1 MDYIL
6 QLLVSPEAWISL
18 LTLTILEIVLGIDN
32 IIFLSIVTGRLPP
45 EQQKLARQIGL
56 GLALVMRIILL
67 CMIAWIAGLTAPIVT
82 IMDHTVSWRD
92 VILGA
97 GGLFLLY
104 KGTTEIHH
112 TVEGEEDHSTRKATT
127 FGSAIAQ
134 IIVLDMVFS
143 LDSVITA
150 VGMADHL
157 PVMIAAVVIAII
169 VMLVASE
176 PVSAFVNRHPSV
188 KMLALSFI
196 MLVGLSLC
204 ADAMHFH
211 IPRGYLYFAIAFS
224 LLVECLNLMA
234 SKKRAANIAARK
246 AAGDGH

>member
-1 MDYIL
+1 MDYIITLL
-6 QLLVSPEAWISL
+6 QSPEAWISL

-32 IIFLSIVTGRLPP
+32 IIFLSIITGRLPAH
-45 EQQKLARQIGL
+45 QQALARRVGL
-56 GLALVMRIILL
+56 LLAMVMRIILL
-67 CMIAWIAGLTAPIVT
+67 CMIAWIASLTAPLIT
-82 IMDHTVSWRD
+82 LFDHTVSWRD
-92 VILGA
+92 VILGG

-112 TVEGEEDHSTRKATT
+112 TVEGTEDHSTRKATT
-127 FGSAIAQ
+127 FFSAIVQ
-134 IIVLDMVFS
+134 ILILDMVFS

-150 VGMADHL
+150 VGMADHV

-169 VMLVASE
+169 VMIVAAE
-176 PVSAFVNRHPSV
+176 PISAFVNRHPSV

-224 LLVECLNLMA
+224 LLVECLNLIA
-234 SKKRAANIAARK
+234 AKKREKNIAARNQ
-246 AAGDGH
+246 AGH

>member
-1 MDYIL
+1 MDYIM

-45 EQQKLARQIGL
+45 EQQPLARRIGL
-56 GLALVMRIILL
+56 LLALGMRVVLL
-67 CMIAWIAGLTAPIVT
+67 CMIAWIASLKAPLFDIFG
-82 IMDHTVSWRD
+82 HAVSWRD

-112 TVEGEEDHSTRKATT
+112 TVEGHDEGAARKPTT
-127 FGSAIAQ
+127 MFSAIIQ
-134 IIVLDMVFS
+134 IIILDMVFS

-169 VMLVASE
+169 VMMVASE

-204 ADAMHFH
+204 AESMHFH

-224 LLVECLNLMA
+224 LLVECLNLLA
-234 SKKRAANIAARK
+234 AKRRAKQKEA
-246 AAGDGH
+246 H